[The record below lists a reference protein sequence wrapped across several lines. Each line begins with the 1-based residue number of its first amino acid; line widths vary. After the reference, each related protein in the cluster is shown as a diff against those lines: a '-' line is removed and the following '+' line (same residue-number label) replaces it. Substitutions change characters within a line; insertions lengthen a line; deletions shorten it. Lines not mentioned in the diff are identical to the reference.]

1 VRRVV
6 REVAASMRNEYSWWM
21 YEIGHWAS
29 LIGLTWGFNYRY
41 EGRRNVPKTGP
52 ALLLANHQSFF
63 DPSIVGC
70 AARRHLCYLARKT
83 LFRGWFGALIRRVNA
98 VPVDQEGVAK
108 EGLKTILEQLKVGQ
122 AVLVFPEGERTA
134 TGEVQPLKPGVLL
147 LINRID
153 APIIPIGIAG
163 AFAALPKTRHWPKL
177 SPFILPPTEAS
188 IAVSIGKPICPARY
202 RNMPRAEAL
211 AELREELLRAK
222 ERAERLRR
230 KG

>member
-1 VRRVV
+1 
-6 REVAASMRNEYSWWM
+6 MRNEYSRLL
-21 YEIGHWAS
+21 YEMGYWLS
-29 LIGLTWGFNYRY
+29 QVGLTWGFNYRY
-41 EGRRNVPKTGP
+41 EGRRNVPRNGP

-70 AARRHLCYLARKT
+70 AARRHLCFLARKT
-83 LFRGWFGALIRRVNA
+83 LFRNPLFGALIRRCNA

-108 EGLKTILEQLKVGQ
+108 EGLKTILEQLKFGQ

-147 LINRID
+147 LINRIE
-153 APIIPIGIAG
+153 APIVPIGIAG
-163 AFAALPKTRHWPKL
+163 AYNALPRTRHWPKL
-177 SPFILPPTEAS
+177 SPLILPPTDAS
-188 IAVSIGKPICPARY
+188 IAVSIGKPISPARY
-202 RNMPRAEAL
+202 RNMPRPQAL

-230 KG
+230 KP